1 MKLLKTLGILLIVI
15 AVFGS
20 AMFGLNFITGPIIE
34 ANNAGAANDRL
45 NEVMPGGTSYEDIT
59 ATLGELPASVVKVN
73 KEVSGLGFVIEATA
87 TSQYTGNTPM
97 DIVLGVDS
105 TGNICG
111 IKLAAHSESL
121 IFGADYP
128 NTYIGKDSAL
138 AGVELYAGSTF
149 SSKAFKTAVEEA
161 MGVLIAN
168 NLITAGVKSDEQILS
183 EMIPTLH
190 TGLSANGTLKAEKLA
205 ESGNI
210 IEGYKALNGSGFAF
224 IMKNGEAK
232 LLVLVNNAGVCKVI
246 DVNGADVTADNAVL
260 CTEALSAAGAQND
273 FAENANKMIT
283 AAYNDASEI
292 TSVAFN
298 SFGNVVYSASFVS
311 GEKTYFAFFSKPL
324 TYEDSAMSI
333 CTIIDQ
339 DGAIAN
345 QSIQQMAFGHGV
357 EYMNG
362 IKDYTN
368 TASAEYKAY
377 LAKFN
382 GITVDTLSDDLLI
395 SGATVSSSAVKLATS
410 DAFAAFNSINNGG
423 AQ

>member
-128 NTYIGKDSAL
+128 STYIGKDSAL

-149 SSKAFKTAVEEA
+149 SSKAFKAAVEEA

-232 LLVLVNNAGVCKVI
+232 LLVLVNNAGACKVI
-246 DVNGADVTADNAVL
+246 DVNGTDVTADNAAL
-260 CTEALSAAGAQND
+260 CTEALSAAGAKND

-339 DGAIAN
+339 NGAIAN

-410 DAFAAFNSINNGG
+410 DAFAAFNSMNNGG